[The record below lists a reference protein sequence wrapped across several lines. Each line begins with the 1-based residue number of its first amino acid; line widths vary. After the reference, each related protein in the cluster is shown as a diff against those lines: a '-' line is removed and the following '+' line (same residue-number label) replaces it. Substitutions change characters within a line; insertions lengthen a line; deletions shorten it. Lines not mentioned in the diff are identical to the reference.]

1 MDSPGG
7 LQAAKKVS
15 FSYSF
20 GFLLQTKEFKQ
31 IENEH
36 LRYHIFTKN
45 ENSS

>member
-1 MDSPGG
+1 MDSPGEM
-7 LQAAKKVS
+7 QAEKKVS
-15 FSYSF
+15 FSYSL

-36 LRYHIFTKN
+36 LRYHIFTKD